1 MWDKL
6 KTYFIESDNDKMF
19 ILMSNIEDKWYNF
32 KYFFK
37 NLKLYF
43 PILIK
48 DRWWDYS
55 FFEELIIHKLKDL
68 EKHWGKD
75 THYVGD
81 CFTKGRIKVLLRK
94 WERIKN
100 YEDEHPTDLKEIEN
114 LKIQWFKEFGRIL
127 PRLWE

>member
-1 MWDKL
+1 MWYKIKNICLEKDIDTIFLLMTKL
-6 KTYFIESDNDKMF
+6 
-19 ILMSNIEDKWYNF
+19 EDIYYNTIA
-32 KYFFK
+32 FFQ

-48 DRWWDYS
+48 DRWYDYE

-81 CFTKGRIKVLLRK
+81 CFTKKRIQVLLRK
-94 WERIKN
+94 WEKIKKLEN
-100 YEDEHPTDLKEIEN
+100 NIDTFKEAEKLKV
-114 LKIQWFKEFGRIL
+114 QWFKEFGRTL
-127 PRLWE
+127 PRLWD

>member
-1 MWDKL
+1 MWGKL
-6 KTYFIESDNDKMF
+6 KSYFMENDTIF
-19 ILMSNIEDKWYNF
+19 LFMSKLEDIYYNTIA
-32 KYFFK
+32 FFQ

-48 DRWWDYS
+48 DRWWDYG

-81 CFTKGRIKVLLRK
+81 CFTKKRIQVLLRK
-94 WERIKN
+94 WEKIKKLEN
-100 YEDEHPTDLKEIEN
+100 NIDTFKEAEKLKV
-114 LKIQWFKEFGRIL
+114 QWIKEFGRTL
-127 PRLWE
+127 PRLWD